1 MVAYHYIGG
10 MRDQQFLM
18 PVDMAD
24 WLDEGHLAW
33 FIIDVV
39 ERIDTG
45 RLHGLHPND
54 GAGRPAYDPDM
65 MLALLLYAYATST
78 RSSRRIEQ
86 LCATDAAYKV
96 IAGGVIP
103 DHATIAR
110 FLVNHEQAIHTVFVQ
125 VLSLCAEAGLLD
137 LRFVA
142 VDGTKLGCDA
152 ALDRNRTAGWI
163 RTRVEEILAEAR
175 QADQSEQA
183 APAGL
188 FDLDCLPGELST
200 RDSRLRRLS
209 AALEHV
215 EAAEAAA
222 KEQAQARQAKAL
234 AEAAEGRRLRG
245 RKPKDPHAALVRAE
259 ADETAI
265 RHQAQRRAARRTHD
279 RDALQA
285 AIDADPQVI
294 EAVAATAAARAAAD
308 AAQPAAFKANITD
321 PDSRTMSTDPD
332 SRTMSTATGWVQGY
346 NAQAVVTQ
354 DQIIV
359 AGHVSQDHNDVGLY
373 QPMIQRTRTILNQIA
388 IDGHIGL
395 VLADAGYWSI
405 DNATAEGPDRL
416 IATAKTHT
424 LRQAARQHGTASG
437 EPPDHATETAKME
450 HRLRTEQGMADYTKR
465 SHTVERAFS
474 FKANHGY
481 TRFRRRGLDAAAS
494 EWSLLT
500 TVHNL
505 GNGLSD

>member
-1 MVAYHYIGG
+1 MTVAYHYIGG

-24 WLDEGHLAW
+24 WLDKGHLAW

-39 ERIDTG
+39 DRIDTSS
-45 RLHGLHPND
+45 LHALHPND
-54 GAGRPAYDPDM
+54 GAGRPAYHPDM

-110 FLVNHEQAIHTVFVQ
+110 FLVNHEQAIHAVFVQ
-125 VLSLCAEAGLLD
+125 VLSLCAQAGLLD
-137 LRFVA
+137 LSFVA
-142 VDGTKLGCDA
+142 VDGTKLGTDA
-152 ALDRNRTAGWI
+152 ALDRNRTATWI
-163 RTRVEEILAEAR
+163 RARVDELLAEAR
-175 QADQSEQA
+175 AADQNEQA

-188 FDLDCLPGELST
+188 FDLDRLPGELST
-200 RDSRLRRLS
+200 RDSRLRRLT

-222 KEQAQARQAKAL
+222 KEQAEQRQAKAL

-265 RHQAQRRAARRTHD
+265 RHRARTRAARRTHD
-279 RDALQA
+279 PQA
-285 AIDADPQVI
+285 IEKTIDADPRVI
-294 EAVAATAAARAAAD
+294 EALAATAAARAAAE
-308 AAQPAAFKANITD
+308 AAQPAALKANI
-321 PDSRTMSTDPD
+321 TDPD

-359 AGHVSQDHNDVGLY
+359 AGHVSQNGNDVGLY
-373 QPMIQRTRTILNQIA
+373 QPMIERTRTILDQIGLH
-388 IDGHIGL
+388 DQIGL

-405 DNATAEGPDRL
+405 ANATAEGPDRL

-424 LRQAARQHGTASG
+424 LRQAAREHGTTSG
-437 EPPDHATETAKME
+437 DPPDDATETAKME

-465 SHTVERAFS
+465 SHTVEPVFS
-474 FKANHGY
+474 FKANHGD

-494 EWSLLT
+494 EWSLLA

-505 GNGLSD
+505 GKLHRAS

>member
-1 MVAYHYIGG
+1 VAYHYIGG

-39 ERIDTG
+39 DRIDTSG
-45 RLHGLHPND
+45 LHALHPND

-86 LCATDAAYKV
+86 LCVTDAAYKV
-96 IAGGVIP
+96 IAGGVAP

-110 FLVNHEQAIHTVFVQ
+110 FLVNHQQALHTVFVQ

-137 LRFVA
+137 LSLVA
-142 VDGTKLGCDA
+142 VDGTKLGTDA

-163 RTRVEEILAEAR
+163 RDRVEQILTEAR
-175 QADQSEQA
+175 EADQLEAA

-188 FDLDCLPGELST
+188 FDLGKLPGELST
-200 RDSRLRRLS
+200 RDGRLQRLT

-222 KEQAQARQAKAL
+222 HEQAQQRQAKAL
-234 AEAAEGRRLRG
+234 AEAAQGRRLRG
-245 RKPKDPHAALVRAE
+245 RKPKDPHAALVRAQ
-259 ADETAI
+259 ADEAAT
-265 RHQAQRRAARRTHD
+265 RHQAQIRAARRTD
-279 RDALQA
+279 DDA
-285 AIDADPQVI
+285 AIEAAVDTDPQVT
-294 EAVAATAAARAAAD
+294 EAVAATTAARAAAK
-308 AAQPAAFKANITD
+308 AAHPEAFKANITD
-321 PDSRTMSTDPD
+321 PESRI
-332 SRTMSTATGWVQGY
+332 MSTATGWVQGY

-354 DQIIV
+354 DQIII
-359 AGHVSQDHNDVGLY
+359 AGHVCQDRNDVGLY
-373 QPMIQRTRTILNQIA
+373 QPMIAQTRAILDRIGIN
-388 IDGHIGL
+388 DPIGL

-405 DNATAEGPDRL
+405 DNATAQGPDRL
-416 IATAKTHT
+416 IATDKTHK
-424 LRQAARQHGTASG
+424 LRQAARELGTTSG
-437 EPPDHATETAKME
+437 DPPEDATEAEKME
-450 HRLRTEQGMADYTKR
+450 HRLRTKQGMVDYTKR
-465 SHTVERAFS
+465 SHTVEPAFS

-481 TRFRRRGLDAAAS
+481 TRFRRRGLAAASS

-505 GNGLSD
+505 RKLHRAS